1 MDKMKTL
8 ITELDDN
15 SNKKTVMEQSMKSPE
30 EEDAV
35 FRVSQCTTPD
45 IMSLDSDEELKDHV
59 E

>member
-1 MDKMKTL
+1 MKTL

-45 IMSLDSDEELKDHV
+45 IISLDSDEELKDHV